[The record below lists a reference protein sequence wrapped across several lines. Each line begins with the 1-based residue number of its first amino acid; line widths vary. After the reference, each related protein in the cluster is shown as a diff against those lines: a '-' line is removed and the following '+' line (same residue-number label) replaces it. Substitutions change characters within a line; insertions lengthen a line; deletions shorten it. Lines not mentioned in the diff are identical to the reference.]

1 MPGGRARGNAHGGR
15 GNARGAASG
24 RRGRSASVASSSV
37 PAESGTPGA
46 QLCGT
51 CCRDVG
57 NNPIGCDECEI
68 WVHNTEMCSGL
79 SLDMIKAIEKYEGAG
94 IKFVCTKCRL
104 DFSTKRGGSPTSS
117 TEMHL
122 VELVKHLS
130 QQLMGICSVVQQ
142 LKAEICMIRQSES
155 APTNSTNQIVPQPSA
170 HVPMPSDPSL
180 MTSAPGA
187 KPLTIPGPPSTEYRK
202 VVREELRELQE
213 QQKRRSSLVIR
224 GLGADSAGAAVR
236 AFEEVTEFLIDQK
249 VTLTDVV
256 RISSESDLYR
266 GKVADDATRKLIL
279 DRAKQL
285 KDAAQFGSVF
295 IRRDLTFKQRSE
307 LRMRREA
314 AAQTTNSN
322 RHGGSRPTLSYDLV
336 PNSAG
341 STPEQH
347 PKPGNQHQNSL
358 SAGDTNET
366 IPKRIQSSHT
376 PQSNV

>member
-1 MPGGRARGNAHGGR
+1 MAGGR
-15 GNARGAASG
+15 GRGARSARGAAPG
-24 RRGRSASVASSSV
+24 RRGRSASVASSSM

-57 NNPIGCDECEI
+57 DKAIGCDECET

-79 SLDMIKAIEKYEGAG
+79 SMDMIQAIDRYEGAG

-104 DFSTKRGGSPTSS
+104 DFSAKRGGSPSSS

-130 QQLMGICSVVQQ
+130 QQMMGICSVVQQ
-142 LKAEICMIRQSES
+142 LKAEICMIRQPES
-155 APTNSTNQIVPQPSA
+155 ALTNSTNQTINQPTA
-170 HVPMPSDPSL
+170 HVPMPPDPNL
-180 MTSAPGA
+180 MTSASGA
-187 KPLTIPGPPSTEYRK
+187 KPLTVSGPPSPEYRK

-213 QQKRRSSLVIR
+213 QQKRRASLVIR

-256 RISSESDLYR
+256 RIPSESDLYR

-285 KDAAQFGSVF
+285 KDAAQFGTVF

-314 AAQTTNSN
+314 AALTTSSN
-322 RHGGSRPTLSYDLV
+322 RPGGPRSTQSRELV
-336 PNSAG
+336 PNPAG

-347 PKPGNQHQNSL
+347 PKPGNQQHNSL
-358 SAGDTNET
+358 SVEGTHET
-366 IPKRIQSSHT
+366 IPKRIQSSQT
-376 PQSNV
+376 PQSNALA